1 MQDLNDLYLFAA
13 VVTHQGFSPA
23 SRALTIPK
31 SKLSKHVARLEER
44 LGVRLIER
52 STRKF
57 RVTDIGEEFYRHCE
71 SVLAGVEA
79 AQAVVARARAE
90 PHGTVRLS
98 APYDIAQNI
107 LSRVLPEFMTAY
119 PLVKVQLNVTNRPV
133 DLIEERVDIALR
145 VRTRLDTDPTL
156 TMKVL
161 GHSATVLVASPAF
174 VARHGPIT
182 IDNLGRLPTLT
193 LREQAQ
199 KEIWPLTGPDGVQVD
214 VVSEPRLSSG
224 DFQVLK
230 SAAIAGLGVTL
241 LPDRMCYQAI
251 ESGELVHVLPEWNQ
265 PGGIFHLVFT
275 TRQGLMPAVRALI
288 DHLGRAIPAVM
299 RQCNEELGVPEE
311 RRLAS

>member
-107 LSRVLPEFMTAY
+107 LSRVLPEFMAAY

-161 GHSATVLVASPAF
+161 GHSAKVLVASPDF
-174 VARHGPIT
+174 VRGNGPIT
-182 IDNLGRLPTLT
+182 IDTLGRMPTLT
-193 LREQAQ
+193 LREQVQ
-199 KEIWPLTGPDGVQVD
+199 KDTWLLTGPGGAKAE
-214 VVSEPRLSSG
+214 VVSEPRLCSG
-224 DFQVLK
+224 DFEVLR
-230 SAAIAGLGVTL
+230 SAAIAGLGVTM

-251 ESGELVHVLPEWNQ
+251 EAGELVQVLPEWSE

-275 TRQGLMPAVRALI
+275 TRQGLLPAVRALI
-288 DHLGRAIPAVM
+288 DHLGRTIPGVL